1 MLRAGFA
8 EIDITPP
15 LGAAKIGWIIK
26 LRGEQVLDPLAARAA
41 VFEDDDGGVAFVQ
54 LDTLC
59 VRWTQADDIR
69 RRVENEYGFAG
80 ERIMVS
86 ATHNHAGPAVARAGE
101 VERDDAY
108 IETLMRKCVSLF
120 GKALER
126 RQEAALGF
134 NHVFEF
140 EVAHNRR
147 VVMRDGTA
155 KTHGRFSDPDALYVE
170 GPIDPEVA
178 VLAARAPGGELLGAI
193 VNFTCHPTHHGGE
206 NVFSAGFP
214 GVASSLMKERGCPV
228 TLYLNGAQGN
238 IHTSSPAT
246 GLDMPMEEAGRRL
259 ADDAEKA
266 IAGMTFRSRV
276 ALKGRSRTLQLPY
289 RKVTEDEIAG
299 AVRGAQ
305 RFVDPSAYDR
315 IIPHVLRRIQ
325 ERRTQPAEVQVLSV
339 GEVAFVGIPAEL
351 FVEHGLRIKTESH
364 PRHAVV
370 VGLANGMVGYVPTRE
385 AFERGGYETT
395 FTGSSRMAPETG
407 DLLADA
413 AIDLTRAEMEE

>member
-15 LGAAKIGWIIK
+15 PGSAKIGWIIK
-26 LRGEQVLDPLAARAA
+26 LRGEQVLDPLAARVA
-41 VFEDDDGGVAFVQ
+41 VFEDDAGGVAFVQ

-59 VRWTQADDIR
+59 VRWTQADEIR
-69 RRVENEYGFAG
+69 RRVEDEHGFAG

-86 ATHNHAGPAVARAGE
+86 ATHNHAGPAVAHAGE
-101 VERDDAY
+101 VARDDAY
-108 IETLMRKCVSLF
+108 IETLVRKCVSAF
-120 GKALER
+120 GKALEG
-126 RQEAALGF
+126 RQEAEVGF

-140 EVAHNRR
+140 DVAHNRR
-147 VVMRDGTA
+147 VVMRDGTT
-155 KTHGRFSDPDALYVE
+155 KTHGRFSDPDALHVE

-178 VLAARAPGGELLGAI
+178 VLAARAPGGELLGAM
-193 VNFTCHPTHHGGE
+193 VNFACHPAHHGGE

-214 GVASSLMKERGCPV
+214 GVVGSLMKERGCPV

-259 ADDAEKA
+259 ADDVEKA
-266 IAGMTFRSRV
+266 IAGMTFRPEA
-276 ALKGRSRTLQLPY
+276 ALESRSRTLQLPY

-299 AVRGAQ
+299 TVRGAQ

-339 GEVAFVGIPAEL
+339 GEAAFVGIPAEL
-351 FVEHGLRIKTESH
+351 FVEHGLRIKTGSH
-364 PRHAVV
+364 PRRAVV
-370 VGLANGMVGYVPTRE
+370 VGLANGMIGYVPTRD

-413 AIDLTRAEMEE
+413 AADLIRSEMEG